1 MSGLGEPAP
10 CKHFYVGVRQK
21 FEDGGDFNPSIVHHP
36 QLVCLTCDV
45 PVRLRLEPW
54 NVEEDKDA

>member
-1 MSGLGEPAP
+1 MSDIQKPPRCL
-10 CKHFYVGVRQK
+10 HFYVGVRQK
-21 FEDGGDFNPSIVHHP
+21 VEDGGDFNPSIVHPP